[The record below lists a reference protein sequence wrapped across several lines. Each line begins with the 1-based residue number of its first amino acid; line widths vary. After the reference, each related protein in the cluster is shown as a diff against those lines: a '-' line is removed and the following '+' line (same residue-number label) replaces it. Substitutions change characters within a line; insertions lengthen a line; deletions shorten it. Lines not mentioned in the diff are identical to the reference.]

1 MAKRPSLFILAAA
14 LVSFTQIITIS
25 LLYISVDWY
34 IDHAEISAVDRLP
47 DDARSAW
54 TSLNNGEIPDAK
66 ALAALTAV
74 YPQLEES
81 TEGTPVEGVLGFGFA
96 LIVFTSGIGV
106 LVAYRI
112 VAPLTRLTAAA
123 ERIRQGDFQVEV
135 EPGASREV
143 ETLATTINRMAS
155 DLLALETR
163 LKFNSRAVAHELR
176 TPLTVLQG
184 NLQAMADG
192 VIEASDERVQAL
204 LLQTQSMS
212 GVVDQLN
219 TLSLAGTANFVSATT
234 TTDLVLHVS
243 DTLSLF
249 QTSAGTAIDCRMHLL
264 PAPAKIDPPRFRQAL
279 LALLENA
286 RRYAGDF
293 GPIEVS
299 TGVDEAGRSFIS
311 VTDHGPG
318 LPSDVERSSFDMFWR
333 REALDSHG
341 MGGSGLGLTV
351 VKAIAEGHNARFEVG
366 NRNSIGAYAKI
377 TFQDVEET
385 VLITP
390 RRATCP
396 AALPRPPKASPTAA
410 PRADAPRQRPR
421 SARPAPVPQERPRAP
436 ES

>member
-1 MAKRPSLFILAAA
+1 MPKRPSLAMLTAA
-14 LVSFTQIITIS
+14 LVSFTQILTIA
-25 LLYISVDWY
+25 LLYLSVDWY
-34 IDHAEISAVDRLP
+34 IDHVEMAAIATLP
-47 DDARSAW
+47 EDARSAW
-54 TSLNNGEIPDAK
+54 ISLNRGELPDTNG
-66 ALAALTAV
+66 LAALV
-74 YPQLEES
+74 ELYPELEDR
-81 TEGTPVEGVLGFGFA
+81 TEGAPVVGVLGFGLA
-96 LIVFTSGIGV
+96 LIIFTSGLGV
-106 LVAYRI
+106 LLAFRI

-123 ERIRQGDFQVEV
+123 EQIRRGDFQVEV
-135 EPGASREV
+135 EPGATKEV
-143 ETLATTINRMAS
+143 EALATTINRMAS

-192 VIEASDERVQAL
+192 VLEASDERVHAL
-204 LLQTQSMS
+204 LLQTQGMS

-219 TLSLAGTANFVSATT
+219 TLSLAGTANFVTATT
-234 TTDLVLHVS
+234 TTDLALHVT

-249 QTSAGTAIDCRMHLL
+249 QTSAGSSIDCRMHLL

-333 REALDSHG
+333 REALNG
-341 MGGSGLGLTV
+341 PGLGGSGLGLTV
-351 VKAIAEGHNARFEVG
+351 VKAIAEGHEARFEVG
-366 NRNSIGAYAKI
+366 NGSNIGAYAKI
-377 TFQDVEET
+377 TFQRVE
-385 VLITP
+385 
-390 RRATCP
+390 
-396 AALPRPPKASPTAA
+396 
-410 PRADAPRQRPR
+410 
-421 SARPAPVPQERPRAP
+421 
-436 ES
+436 